1 MREVIKLS
9 SRDIYVAFDEHKSG
23 RYAQHVLS
31 VKKFSKKTFNATTIA
46 PVPNYII
53 SIIQVYW
60 IAFRIG
66 LCNSVK
72 GTLPIQ
78 YPI

>member
-31 VKKFSKKTFNATTIA
+31 VKKFSKKTFNAITIA

-53 SIIQVYW
+53 SKSRCTELLFGLVYAIQ
-60 IAFRIG
+60 
-66 LCNSVK
+66 
-72 GTLPIQ
+72 
-78 YPI
+78 